1 MCPDSKPKLPSSFLV
16 FVLFFLNFI
25 ICNYSSGFFF
35 LLFCAF
41 FIYFMFIIYFY
52 KYIQDSK

>member
-35 LLFCAF
+35 PFILCFFHLF
-41 FIYFMFIIYFY
+41 YVY
-52 KYIQDSK
+52 YIFL